1 MCAVVHLSTSLHISM
16 CVVCVSA
23 PEHASVAINEV
34 ALILLGALSFFAL
47 QIFKHFL
54 IFFDVDA
61 KAVICLLQYTFSTP

>member
-1 MCAVVHLSTSLHISM
+1 LTQFDKNQKIAYSIF
-16 CVVCVSA
+16 
-23 PEHASVAINEV
+23 
-34 ALILLGALSFFAL
+34 LLLFKGALSFFAL